1 MSLHGNIKLDSNR
14 KFVFYG
20 TILFAL
26 LNIIYSAYIVL
37 NYPYIG
43 LDVKRLPDE
52 NAYLVYGMHPNGWAV
67 NSDINISDRI
77 ISINGAPPAEHLPVQ
92 MFGTIEKAHSFI
104 LDRQG
109 DRMEYIVEKGYGNL
123 QLGTQLLYPISVLL
137 ISVLLGLFVYSRY
150 TGGREAL
157 YLLLFT
163 VCLGCSYLSA
173 SGSARSDIF
182 SKGMTFATLM
192 LIPVFFAYFLDTYIR
207 NKFNVSFIHKRLL
220 KMLVF
225 SNILAFSVFLLS
237 LFIYAMQDIRTAL
250 ISLSFILEV
259 ILIVFSLINLLIRQQ
274 DPSLRANLKIL
285 LTGIILA
292 FFPFM
297 FLNSIPMLFFG
308 SGIVSGE
315 FGAIFILIL
324 PLTIVYLLMAKQLF
338 DIDFV
343 INRVVY
349 NFVVSML
356 FTLII
361 AVLMLFLIKDSFV
374 SSDFITFTLILF
386 LLLNVFLYLIKD
398 VFHYNFRL
406 SVLAGKNFYQY
417 SLYRYIEMI
426 KNETSRDKLFSKL
439 SEEVRTVLSVN
450 DVSVMEIPKQE
461 ALQDHHEGIPIGIL
475 RNLEVGDIH
484 QNHKCF
490 FVKVG
495 STSDFNY
502 LLFSK
507 SKPNST
513 KLNREEMEWLRA
525 LAYHTFVSFEN
536 LWQIDELLT
545 ELRSPQNRI
554 EEAPS
559 YSFFSK
565 LLFSISERERMNL
578 SKDIH
583 DTILQESIFINR
595 RFDSLNESISKE
607 ELLAEVRCIQERI
620 LDGISMVREVC
631 HELRPPL
638 LIENGILFSIEE
650 LIGKVHLR
658 TNMVVKFRHN
668 LIDSLE
674 NDIDFSLNI
683 YRIFQE
689 LLNNAVKHSR
699 ASLIEMDLNQV
710 DETLVIEYRDNGVG
724 FEPSEHLEGSG
735 QLGLVSLKE
744 RAAGYGGTFKVESGK
759 DKGVFIQFHFP
770 IKKGERYDSYSYC

>member
-1 MSLHGNIKLDSNR
+1 MNLHGNMKLDRN
-14 KFVFYG
+14 KKIVLYG
-20 TILFAL
+20 TILFTSL
-26 LNIIYSAYIVL
+26 IIIYSAYIVL
-37 NYPYIG
+37 RYPYIG
-43 LDVKRLPDE
+43 LDVKKISDE
-52 NAYLVYGMHPNGWAV
+52 NTYSVYDKSPNGWAV
-67 NSDINISDRI
+67 NSDVNVGDRV
-77 ISINGAPPAEHLPVQ
+77 ISINGVPPAEHLPVQ

-109 DRMEYIVEKGYGNL
+109 DRMEYIVGKGYENL

-137 ISVLLGLFVYSRY
+137 ISVLLGLFVYCRY

-163 VCLGCSYLSA
+163 VSLGSSYLSA
-173 SGSARSDIF
+173 SGSARSDIL

-192 LIPVFFAYFLDTYIR
+192 LIPVFFAYFLDSYIR
-207 NKFNVSFIHKRLL
+207 NNFNVSFIHKRLL
-220 KMLVF
+220 KMLVV

-237 LFIYAMQDIRTAL
+237 LFIYNMQDIRTAL
-250 ISLSFILEV
+250 ISLLFILEV
-259 ILIVFSLINLLIRQQ
+259 ILIVFSILILLFRQQ
-274 DPSLRANLKIL
+274 DPALRANLKIL

-297 FLNSIPMLFFG
+297 FLNSVPMLLFG

-374 SSDFITFTLILF
+374 SSDFITFTVILF
-386 LLLNVFLYLIKD
+386 LLLNIFLYLIKD

-426 KNETSRDKLFSKL
+426 KNEPSRDKLFAKL
-439 SEEVRTVLSVN
+439 SEEVRTVMSVN
-450 DVSVMEIPKQE
+450 EVSVMEIPKQE
-461 ALQDHHEGIPIGIL
+461 DLQDYHEGIPINIL
-475 RNLEVGDIH
+475 RNLEVGEIH

-495 STSDFNY
+495 STSDFDY
-502 LLFSK
+502 LLFSR

-513 KLNREEMEWLRA
+513 KLNREETEWLRA
-525 LAYHTFVSFEN
+525 LTYHTFVSFEN

-554 EEAPS
+554 EKAPS

-595 RFDSLNESISKE
+595 KLDSMNEHLSKE
-607 ELLAEVRCIQERI
+607 DLLAEVRCIQERI

-638 LIENGILFSIEE
+638 LLENGIIFSIEE

-658 TNMVVKFRHN
+658 TNMIVKFRHN

-683 YRIFQE
+683 YRVFQE

-699 ASLIEMDLNQV
+699 ASLIEMDLYQS
-710 DETLVIEYRDNGVG
+710 DESLVIEYRDNGVG
-724 FEPSEHLEGSG
+724 FKPSEHLEESG

-759 DKGVFIQFHFP
+759 DRGVFIQFHFP
-770 IKKGERYDSYSYC
+770 IKKGERHDSYSYC